1 MTRDE
6 ILRLLEQKAKTTNW
20 NSLESIKAYNR
31 YMHDLMEEEEQE
43 DANTQQP

>member
-31 YMHDLMEEEEQE
+31 YMHDLMEEEEHQ
-43 DANTQQP
+43 DDQSQQP